1 MTRIIVPHRGLGIAK
16 TRLAS
21 VLSPDERLA
30 LARRLLLGVIG
41 AGIAAG
47 AEVQV
52 ISPDSSLTELVEP
65 AGARLEVQRGMG
77 LNAGLEQARSAAL
90 AEGIACIAVLHGDLP
105 NIAPADV
112 QALLEAVR
120 GEPAVAVAPDRAGRG
135 TNGLALRPADVIRFA
150 FGPDSFAAH
159 RTAAE
164 GAQARVVVVERPGL
178 AFDLDTP
185 ADLAR
190 WLDMGDAA

>member
-65 AGARLEVQRGMG
+65 AGVPHV
-77 LNAGLEQARSAAL
+77 S
-90 AEGIACIAVLHGDLP
+90 
-105 NIAPADV
+105 
-112 QALLEAVR
+112 
-120 GEPAVAVAPDRAGRG
+120 
-135 TNGLALRPADVIRFA
+135 
-150 FGPDSFAAH
+150 
-159 RTAAE
+159 
-164 GAQARVVVVERPGL
+164 
-178 AFDLDTP
+178 
-185 ADLAR
+185 
-190 WLDMGDAA
+190 